1 MSKSLKVVS
10 LTLRQANKL
19 VEDLHRHHKPARGHR
34 FSLGAVNENGKL
46 CAAVI
51 VGRPV
56 ARAID
61 WRLVVEVNRLVSDGT
76 KNACSFL
83 YGAAARVSRE
93 MGFEKIQTYL
103 LEDELATTMKASGW
117 TLVAI
122 TAGGQWTGTNNKAR
136 RTDQPTVP
144 KQRWEKILNAEVV
157 YD

>member
-1 MSKSLKVVS
+1 MSLRAVP
-10 LTLRQANKL
+10 LTLKEANRL
-19 VEDLHRHHKPARGHR
+19 VDLLHRHHKPARGHR
-34 FSLGAVNENGKL
+34 FSIGAINSNGKM

-56 ARAID
+56 ARGCN
-61 WRLVVEVNRLVSDGT
+61 WRNTVEVNRLVSDGT

-83 YGAAARVSRE
+83 YGAASRSAKE
-93 MGFEKIQTYL
+93 MGFHKIQTYL

-136 RTDQPTVP
+136 RTDQPIVP
-144 KQRWEKILNAEVV
+144 KQRWEKILNAEVF

>member
-1 MSKSLKVVS
+1 MNKSLRVVA

-19 VEDLHRHHKPARGHR
+19 VEELHRHHKPARGHR
-34 FSLGAVNENGKL
+34 FSLGAVNQNDKL
-46 CAAVI
+46 CAAAI

-61 WRLVVEVNRLVSDGT
+61 WRTVVEVNRLVSDGT
-76 KNACSFL
+76 PNACSFL

-93 MGFEKIQTYL
+93 MGFHKIQTYL

-122 TAGGQWTGTNNKAR
+122 TAGGQWTGTNGKSR
-136 RTDQPTVP
+136 RTDQPIVP
-144 KQRWEKILNAEVV
+144 KQRWEKVLNAEVFH
-157 YD
+157 D